1 MAMSPI
7 PSVGME
13 CITLTLTSKMKKETY
28 KIDLGMGSAYFH
40 VTGENEVVYKDKTHF
55 VPSGKVREFVAIGR
69 EMGLDITKL

>member
-1 MAMSPI
+1 
-7 PSVGME
+7 
-13 CITLTLTSKMKKETY
+13 MKKETY